1 MRKHGAMLVS
11 LLLVTL
17 LLAGC
22 ACLPGE
28 TPPDETG
35 YLRLLVS
42 DDDGEDTAIGLFCSV
57 NVTICG
63 IAFQLSGSEE
73 WIEPEDFEPVTVDLL
88 HLIGTNATAIW
99 EGYIEPGIYSKIR
112 IHICGLTVALDDGL
126 EIDVPLPPDGIIIT
140 IAMPFSVRPAGPT
153 VNYVFDITIEAEEGS
168 GLYRIVPVESESG
181 PDQEYREVGED
192 DPEGEIK
199 FKGTILAIAGDIWA
213 VRLGDQEWS
222 VNVSGAEIEGTPA
235 LGLMAEIEGT
245 IGEDGV
251 VLAVEVKLVN
261 GE

>member
-17 LLAGC
+17 LMAGC

-63 IAFQLSGSEE
+63 IAFQPSGSEE

-88 HLIGTNATAIW
+88 DLIGTNATAIW
-99 EGYIEPGIYSKIR
+99 EGYIEPGIYSKVR
-112 IHICGLTVALDDGL
+112 IHVCALTVTLGNGFEL
-126 EIDVPLPPDGIIIT
+126 DVPLPPDGIAIT
-140 IAMPFSVRPAGPT
+140 IAIPFAVMAAGPT
-153 VNYVFDITIEAEEGS
+153 VSYVFDITIEFDGEPGQ
-168 GLYRIVPVESESG
+168 YQIVPRESESG
-181 PDQEYREVGED
+181 PHQEYREVGED
-192 DPEGEIK
+192 HPEGEIK

-222 VNVSGAEIEGTPA
+222 VNVSEAEIEGAPA
-235 LGLMAEIEGT
+235 LGLMAQIEGT

-251 VLAVEVKLVN
+251 VMAVEVELVN